1 MPDTRR
7 PAGARRVFGAPVV
20 VVVSLLLIA
29 ACEPVQAPRVAP
41 AVPAPATPAPTPTEA
56 AAASPSTLPSDAP
69 TNDPTGQPGSQ
80 TVQPSSPSAV
90 VGASER
96 ITVFTHCGF
105 AGQLDWAGSFWK
117 ETGRS
122 PEGAPIG
129 DPEDTGLIT
138 LVTPTTAKFVSST
151 GTVVALERLPGAVV
165 LAPCD

>member
-7 PAGARRVFGAPVV
+7 PTGARRVVRAPVFLGL
-20 VVVSLLLIA
+20 SLLLIA
-29 ACEPVQAPRVAP
+29 ACQSAQPPSVAP
-41 AVPAPATPAPTPTEA
+41 AVPAVATPAPTPSDA
-56 AAASPSTLPSDAP
+56 ASASPSPSEAP
-69 TNDPTGQPGSQ
+69 SGDPGGQPGSQ

-122 PEGAPIG
+122 PAGGPIG

-138 LVTPTTAKFVSST
+138 LLTPTTAKFVSST
-151 GTVVALERLPGAVV
+151 GTVVALERLPGTVV

>member
-7 PAGARRVFGAPVV
+7 PTGARRVVRAPVF
-20 VVVSLLLIA
+20 LALGILLIA
-29 ACEPVQAPRVAP
+29 ACEPAQAPYVAP
-41 AVPAPATPAPTPTEA
+41 AVPALATPAPTPPDA
-56 AAASPSTLPSDAP
+56 PGPSAPPSDAP
-69 TNDPTGQPGSQ
+69 SSDPGGQPGSQ
-80 TVQPSSPSAV
+80 TVQPSSPSVV

-122 PEGAPIG
+122 PEGGPIG

-138 LVTPTTAKFVSST
+138 LLTPTTAKFVSST
-151 GTVVALERLPGAVV
+151 GTVVALERLPGSVV